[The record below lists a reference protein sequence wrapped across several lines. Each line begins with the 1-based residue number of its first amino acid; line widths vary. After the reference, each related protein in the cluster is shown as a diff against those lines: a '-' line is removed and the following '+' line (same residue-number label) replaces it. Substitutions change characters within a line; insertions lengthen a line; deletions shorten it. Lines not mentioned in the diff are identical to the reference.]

1 MELFDPSGHLT
12 DRALL
17 ALVRNEE
24 LDELARLELAEH
36 LAYCDRCLQRYT
48 ALLADVPLLVP
59 AHSCRES
66 LWRRIRAR
74 TIQIFTSRYAAAA
87 AGVVLAL
94 TLVWGSGYGSIRLP
108 ELPEDP
114 VAAHPGPDPPPPHQP
129 VRHGGGRRGPGA
141 DGAVGQRRYFPSPA
155 EAGPAGG
162 PPAAPALAGAV
173 ERLAERRPLPVQ
185 CHV

>member
-74 TIQIFTSRYAAAA
+74 TIQIFTSRYAAAV

-108 ELPEDP
+108 ELPKDRP
-114 VAAHPGPDPPPPHQP
+114 TVS
-129 VRHGGGRRGPGA
+129 
-141 DGAVGQRRYFPSPA
+141 DGLRKWNESLDNAMSGVNEFFDGLSRM
-155 EAGPAGG
+155 
-162 PPAAPALAGAV
+162 AP
-173 ERLAERRPLPVQ
+173 PVQ
-185 CHV
+185 GGK

>member
-48 ALLADVPLLVP
+48 ALLADAPLLVP

-74 TIQIFTSRYAAAA
+74 TLGILTSRYATAAA
-87 AGVVLAL
+87 AVALAL
-94 TLVWGSGYGSIRLP
+94 TVVWGSGRLDFVRLP
-108 ELPEDP
+108 IPPEDRP
-114 VAAHPGPDPPPPHQP
+114 SVSEGLQRWSARWSDSLDSAMSGFNDFFDGLGQRTPPPQ
-129 VRHGGGRRGPGA
+129 GGN
-141 DGAVGQRRYFPSPA
+141 
-155 EAGPAGG
+155 
-162 PPAAPALAGAV
+162 
-173 ERLAERRPLPVQ
+173 
-185 CHV
+185 